1 VLSSP
6 DVLRWRERAFRIMSS
21 YGATRARGL
30 TGPYDAPPSNTGSA
44 HAASAASALARR
56 RPCPFDKVCW
66 TLTSPLM
73 YAARITTSTTDICL
87 LESSLGVA
95 SPGRR
100 RIHHRR
106 CRSYALLVTPRISHC
121 SHRGMRWASAIIR
134 AALSP
139 NRWLHAAF
147 SAPFSP
153 KNDQNHLSL
162 PKICWRPTFE
172 SRSIF
177 IQKEVLR
184 Q

>member
-1 VLSSP
+1 MLSCQ
-6 DVLRWRERAFRIMSS
+6 DVLRWRERAFRILSS

-44 HAASAASALARR
+44 HAASAAAALARR

-73 YAARITTSTTDICL
+73 YAARITASTTDICL

-139 NRWLHAAF
+139 NLWLHAAF
-147 SAPFSP
+147 SAPFSQ

-162 PKICWRPTFE
+162 PKICWKINFRKWIDFHT
-172 SRSIF
+172 
-177 IQKEVLR
+177 KMVV
-184 Q
+184 